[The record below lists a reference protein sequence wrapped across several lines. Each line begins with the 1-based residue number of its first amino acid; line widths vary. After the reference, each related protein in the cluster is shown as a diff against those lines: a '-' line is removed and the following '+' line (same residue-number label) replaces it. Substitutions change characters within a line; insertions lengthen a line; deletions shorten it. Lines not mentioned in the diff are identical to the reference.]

1 MRTPR
6 KPRSRGG
13 QNGQRK
19 PDGARGGNRSG
30 ANGGGPSNGMSSAQ
44 RIERY
49 LALAREAE
57 AAGDVVQSQY
67 YYQYAEHYVRKE
79 NARSAPG

>member
-13 QNGQRK
+13 QNGQRN
-19 PDGARGGNRSG
+19 PDGARTGSRPG
-30 ANGGGPSNGMSSAQ
+30 ANGGGHSTGMSSAQ

-67 YYQYAEHYVRKE
+67 YYQHAEHYVRKE
-79 NARSAPG
+79 NAKSVPG